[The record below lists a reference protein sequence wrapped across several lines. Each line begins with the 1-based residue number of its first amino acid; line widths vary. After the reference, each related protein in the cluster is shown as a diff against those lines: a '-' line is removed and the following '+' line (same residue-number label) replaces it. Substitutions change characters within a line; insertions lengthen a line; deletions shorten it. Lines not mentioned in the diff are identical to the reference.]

1 MWRVCAR
8 RAQNAAPRAGFG
20 ARWTALR
27 EEPGAPCAAPRAGSV
42 PARCSSTTRGY
53 GRSRALCGWSAS
65 SWATPQNR
73 ILLQLWGSPNRRWY
87 SLPPHQKVPLPS
99 LSPTMQAG
107 TIARWEKKE
116 GDKINE
122 GELIAEVETDKATV
136 GFESLEECYM
146 AKILVAEGTRDVP
159 VGAIICITVEKP
171 EDIEAFKNYT
181 LDSSAAP
188 APQAAPA
195 PTPAAAAPAP
205 TPSAQAPGSSYP
217 THMQEQPQ
225 LQQWQCQILNHCITR
240 EVVLPALSPTMTMG
254 TVQRWEKKVG
264 EKLSEGD
271 LLAEIETDK
280 ATIGFEVQE
289 EGYLAKILIPEGTR
303 DVPLGTPLCIIV
315 EKEADIPAFADYRPT
330 EVTDLKPPAPPPTP
344 SPVTPVPPAPQPVAP
359 TPAATRPATPAGPKG
374 RLFVSPLAKK
384 LASEKGIDLTQI
396 KGTGPDG
403 RIIKK
408 DIDSFVPTKAA
419 PPPAAAVPPPSPGV
433 APVPTGVFTDIPIS
447 NIRRVIAQ
455 RLMQSKQTI
464 PHYYL
469 SVDVN
474 MGEVLLVRK
483 ELNKMLEGRSKIS
496 VNDFII
502 KASALACLKVPE
514 ANSSWLDTVIRQNHV
529 VDISVAVSTPAG
541 LITPIV
547 FNAHIKGLETIAN
560 DVVSLATKAREG
572 KLQPHE
578 FQGGTFTISNLGMFG
593 IKNFSAII
601 NPPQACILAV
611 GASEDRLFPA
621 DNEKGFDVASMMS
634 VTLSCDHRVVDGAVG
649 AQWLAEFRK
658 YLEKPITMLL

>member
-1 MWRVCAR
+1 MLRLILRLRPSSGLPCPRVLPAGP
-8 RAQNAAPRAGFG
+8 AALSSR
-20 ARWTALR
+20 
-27 EEPGAPCAAPRAGSV
+27 SV
-42 PARCSSTTRGY
+42 PGTGCLRKLHRGAGNRAACLGSGFSHRATLLRCT
-53 GRSRALCGWSAS
+53 
-65 SWATPQNR
+65 
-73 ILLQLWGSPNRRWY
+73 QLAGGCQTKRFY
-87 SLPPHQKVPLPS
+87 SLPPHQKVELPA
-99 LSPTMQAG
+99 LSPTMQTG

-116 GDKINE
+116 GEKIGE
-122 GELIAEVETDKATV
+122 GDLIAEVETDKATV
-136 GFESLEECYM
+136 GFEMLEECYL
-146 AKILVAEGTRDVP
+146 AKILVPEGTRDVG
-159 VGAIICITVEKP
+159 VGSVICITVDNP
-171 EDIEAFKNYT
+171 DLISAFKDVT
-181 LDSSAAP
+181 LDSLKAAGAAP
-188 APQAAPA
+188 STAASAPP
-195 PTPAAAAPAP
+195 PPPPPAAAAAPPA
-205 TPSAQAPGSSYP
+205 APGSSYP
-217 THMQEQPQ
+217 THMK
-225 LQQWQCQILNHCITR
+225 IT
-240 EVVLPALSPTMTMG
+240 LPALSPTMTMG

-289 EGYLAKILIPEGTR
+289 EGYLAKIMVAEGTR

-315 EKEADIPAFADYRPT
+315 EKESDISAFKDYVET
-330 EVTDLKPPAPPPTP
+330 GVAEVSTPPPAP
-344 SPVTPVPPAPQPVAP
+344 APVAAPAHAAPIP
-359 TPAATRPATPAGPKG
+359 TPAAAAPAAPRKG
-374 RLFVSPLAKK
+374 RVFASPLARK
-384 LASEKGIDLTQI
+384 LASEKGIELAQVS
-396 KGTGPDG
+396 GSGPDG
-403 RIIKK
+403 RVTRK
-408 DIDSFVPTKAA
+408 DIESFVPPKPAPTVAAA
-419 PPPAAAVPPPSPGV
+419 PTPTAAPAAPAPAAAPAG
-433 APVPTGVFTDIPIS
+433 TFTDIPIS
-447 NIRRVIAQ
+447 NIRKVIAQ

-474 MGEVLLVRK
+474 MDQVIELRK
-483 ELNKMLEGRSKIS
+483 ELNAEVKAQNIKLS

-514 ANSSWLDTVIRQNHV
+514 CNSSWLDTVIRQNHV
-529 VDISVAVSTPAG
+529 VDVSVAVSTANG

-547 FNAHIKGLETIAN
+547 FNAHTKGLASISS
-560 DVVSLATKAREG
+560 DVSALAAKARDG

-611 GASEDRLFPA
+611 GGSEKRLMPA

-658 YLEKPITMLL
+658 FLEKPVTMLL